1 MKKRIAIIVTILL
14 ILTIAI
20 LVIIIPSLLQRE
32 KLKQE
37 AKALDAVLSEK
48 EVNQEELDEILN
60 RRVTK
65 SGYVVVEDAYKRY
78 SKDLYD
84 IYKQVLA
91 KISDEKIKQIL
102 TLDTYKADGPEFA
115 NSIAYI
121 EQIKEE
127 AKNLTNQYYEIVSDE
142 KVLSYLPEN
151 FDDNY
156 VNYYLGFTKNYVG
169 DINQLSKVQ
178 SSMDSIVGL
187 WDKQID
193 ILNFLK
199 TNKKQWMVT
208 DKGLSF
214 ATEELTNAFNDKIKN
229 L

>member
-14 ILTIAI
+14 ILTVAI

-48 EVNQEELDEILN
+48 EVNQEKLDEILN

-127 AKNLTNQYYEIVSDE
+127 AKNLITQYYEIVSDE

-214 ATEELTNAFNDKIKN
+214 ATEELTNAFNEKIKN

>member
-14 ILTIAI
+14 ILTVAI
-20 LVIIIPSLLQRE
+20 LVIIIPSLLQRD

-48 EVNQEELDEILN
+48 EVNQDALDEILN

-78 SKDLYD
+78 SKDLHGVYVQ
-84 IYKQVLA
+84 IIEKL
-91 KISDEKIKQIL
+91 SDEKIKQIL
-102 TLDTYKADGPEFA
+102 TIDTYKSDGPEFA
-115 NSIAYI
+115 NTIAYI
-121 EQIKEE
+121 EQM
-127 AKNLTNQYYEIVSDE
+127 KNDLKTLNESYYKTISNDN
-142 KVLSYLPEN
+142 VLSYLPED
-151 FDDNY
+151 FDENY
-156 VNYYLGFTKNYVG
+156 VNYYIEFTQNYVG
-169 DINQLSKVQ
+169 DNNSKTVE
-178 SSMDSIVGL
+178 DSINSIISL
-187 WDKQID
+187 LDKQLD

-199 TNKKQWMVT
+199 ANKKQWMVS

-214 ATEELTNAFNDKIKN
+214 ATEELTNTFNEKIKN

>member
-37 AKALDAVLSEK
+37 AKALDAVLSER
-48 EVNQEELDEILN
+48 EVNQEALDEILN

-102 TLDTYKADGPEFA
+102 TLDTYKTDGPEFA
-115 NSIAYI
+115 TSIAYI

-127 AKNLTNQYYEIVSDE
+127 AKNLITQYYEIVSDE

>member
-127 AKNLTNQYYEIVSDE
+127 AKNLITQYYEIVSDE

-156 VNYYLGFTKNYVG
+156 VNYY
-169 DINQLSKVQ
+169 
-178 SSMDSIVGL
+178 
-187 WDKQID
+187 
-193 ILNFLK
+193 
-199 TNKKQWMVT
+199 
-208 DKGLSF
+208 
-214 ATEELTNAFNDKIKN
+214 
-229 L
+229 

>member
-14 ILTIAI
+14 ILTVAI
-20 LVIIIPSLLQRE
+20 LIIIIPSLLQRE

-48 EVNQEELDEILN
+48 EVNQEALDEILN

-78 SKDLYD
+78 SKDLHGVYVQ
-84 IYKQVLA
+84 IIEKL
-91 KISDEKIKQIL
+91 SDDKIKQIL
-102 TLDTYKADGPEFA
+102 TIDTYKNDGPEFA
-115 NSIAYI
+115 NTIAYI
-121 EQIKEE
+121 DQM
-127 AKNLTNQYYEIVSDE
+127 KNDLKTLNESYYKTISNEN
-142 KVLSYLPEN
+142 VLSYLPED
-151 FDDNY
+151 FDENY
-156 VNYYLGFTKNYVG
+156 VNYYIEFTQNYVG
-169 DINQLSKVQ
+169 DNNSKTVE
-178 SSMDSIVGL
+178 DSINSIIIL
-187 WDKQID
+187 LDKQLD

-199 TNKKQWMVT
+199 ANKKQWMVS

-214 ATEELTNAFNDKIKN
+214 ATEELTNTFNEKIKN

>member
-14 ILTIAI
+14 ILTVAI

-78 SKDLYD
+78 SKDLHGVYVQ
-84 IYKQVLA
+84 IIEKL
-91 KISDEKIKQIL
+91 SDEKIKQIL
-102 TLDTYKADGPEFA
+102 TIDTYKSDGPEFA
-115 NSIAYI
+115 NTIAYI
-121 EQIKEE
+121 DQM
-127 AKNLTNQYYEIVSDE
+127 KNDLKTLNESYYKTISNEN
-142 KVLSYLPEN
+142 VLSYLPEE
-151 FDDNY
+151 FDENY
-156 VNYYLGFTKNYVG
+156 VNYYIEFTQNYVG
-169 DINQLSKVQ
+169 DNNSKTVE
-178 SSMDSIVGL
+178 DSINSIISL
-187 WDKQID
+187 LDKQLD

-199 TNKKQWMVT
+199 ANKKQWMVS

-214 ATEELTNAFNDKIKN
+214 ATEELTNTFNEKIKN

>member
-14 ILTIAI
+14 ILTVAI

-78 SKDLYD
+78 SKDLHGVYVQ
-84 IYKQVLA
+84 IIEKL
-91 KISDEKIKQIL
+91 SDEKIKQIL
-102 TLDTYKADGPEFA
+102 TIDTYKNDGPEFA
-115 NSIAYI
+115 NTIAYI
-121 EQIKEE
+121 DQM
-127 AKNLTNQYYEIVSDE
+127 KNDLKTLNESYYKTISNEN
-142 KVLSYLPEN
+142 VLSYLPED
-151 FDDNY
+151 FDENY
-156 VNYYLGFTKNYVG
+156 VNYYIEFTQNYVG
-169 DINQLSKVQ
+169 DNNSKTVE
-178 SSMDSIVGL
+178 DSINSIISL
-187 WDKQID
+187 LDKQLD

-199 TNKKQWMVT
+199 ANKKQWMVS

-214 ATEELTNAFNDKIKN
+214 ATEELTNTFNEKIKN

>member
-78 SKDLYD
+78 SKDLHGVYVQ
-84 IYKQVLA
+84 IIEKL
-91 KISDEKIKQIL
+91 SDEKIKQIL
-102 TLDTYKADGPEFA
+102 TIDTYKSDGPEFA
-115 NSIAYI
+115 NTIAYI
-121 EQIKEE
+121 EQIK
-127 AKNLTNQYYEIVSDE
+127 
-142 KVLSYLPEN
+142 
-151 FDDNY
+151 
-156 VNYYLGFTKNYVG
+156 
-169 DINQLSKVQ
+169 
-178 SSMDSIVGL
+178 
-187 WDKQID
+187 
-193 ILNFLK
+193 
-199 TNKKQWMVT
+199 
-208 DKGLSF
+208 
-214 ATEELTNAFNDKIKN
+214 KI
-229 L
+229 

>member
-14 ILTIAI
+14 ILTAAI

-48 EVNQEELDEILN
+48 EVNQEALDEILN

-102 TLDTYKADGPEFA
+102 TLDTYKTDGPEFA
-115 NSIAYI
+115 TSIAYI

-127 AKNLTNQYYEIVSDE
+127 AKNLITQYYEIVSDE

-214 ATEELTNAFNDKIKN
+214 ATEELTNAFNEKIKN

>member
-14 ILTIAI
+14 ILTIAL

-84 IYKQVLA
+84 IYKQVLG

-102 TLDTYKADGPEFA
+102 TLDTYKTDGPEFA
-115 NSIAYI
+115 TSIAYI

-156 VNYYLGFTKNYVG
+156 VNYYLEFTKNYVG

>member
-48 EVNQEELDEILN
+48 EVNQEALDEILN

-84 IYKQVLA
+84 IYKQVLG

-102 TLDTYKADGPEFA
+102 TLDTYKTDGPEFA
-115 NSIAYI
+115 TSIAYI

-127 AKNLTNQYYEIVSDE
+127 AKNLITQYYEIVSDE

-178 SSMDSIVGL
+178 NSMDSIVGL

>member
-127 AKNLTNQYYEIVSDE
+127 SKNLITQYYEIVSDE

-214 ATEELTNAFNDKIKN
+214 ATEELTNAFNEKIKN

>member
-48 EVNQEELDEILN
+48 EVNQEALDEILN

-102 TLDTYKADGPEFA
+102 TLDTYKTDGPEFA
-115 NSIAYI
+115 TSIAYI

-127 AKNLTNQYYEIVSDE
+127 AKNLITQYYEIVSDE

>member
-37 AKALDAVLSEK
+37 AKALDAILSEK

-84 IYKQVLA
+84 IYKQVLG

-102 TLDTYKADGPEFA
+102 TLETYKTDGPEFA

>member
-102 TLDTYKADGPEFA
+102 TLDTYKTDGPEFA
-115 NSIAYI
+115 TSIAYI

-127 AKNLTNQYYEIVSDE
+127 AKNLITQYYEIVSDE

>member
-14 ILTIAI
+14 ILTAAI

-48 EVNQEELDEILN
+48 EVNQEALDEILN

-102 TLDTYKADGPEFA
+102 TLDTYKTDGPEFA
-115 NSIAYI
+115 TSIAYI

-127 AKNLTNQYYEIVSDE
+127 AKNLITQYYEIVSDE

>member
-127 AKNLTNQYYEIVSDE
+127 AKNLITQYYEIVSDE

>member
-20 LVIIIPSLLQRE
+20 LIIIIPSLLQRE

-84 IYKQVLA
+84 IYKQVLG

-102 TLDTYKADGPEFA
+102 TLETYKTDGPEFA
-115 NSIAYI
+115 TSIAYI

-214 ATEELTNAFNDKIKN
+214 ATEELTNAFNEKIKN

>member
-102 TLDTYKADGPEFA
+102 TLDTYKTDGPEFA
-115 NSIAYI
+115 TSIAYI

>member
-102 TLDTYKADGPEFA
+102 TLETYKTDGPEFA
-115 NSIAYI
+115 TSIAYI

-214 ATEELTNAFNDKIKN
+214 ATEELTNAFNEKIKN

>member
-48 EVNQEELDEILN
+48 EVNQEKLDEILN

-127 AKNLTNQYYEIVSDE
+127 AKNLITQYYEIVSDE

>member
-14 ILTIAI
+14 VLTVAI
-20 LVIIIPSLLQRE
+20 LVIIIPSLLQRD

-48 EVNQEELDEILN
+48 EVNQDALDDILN

-78 SKDLYD
+78 SKDLHGVYVQ
-84 IYKQVLA
+84 IIEKL
-91 KISDEKIKQIL
+91 SDEKIKQIL
-102 TLDTYKADGPEFA
+102 TIDTYKSDGPEFA
-115 NSIAYI
+115 NTIAYI
-121 EQIKEE
+121 EQM
-127 AKNLTNQYYEIVSDE
+127 KNDLKTLNESYYKTISNDN
-142 KVLSYLPEN
+142 VLSYLPED
-151 FDDNY
+151 FDENY
-156 VNYYLGFTKNYVG
+156 VNYYIEFTQNYVG
-169 DINQLSKVQ
+169 DNNSKTVE
-178 SSMDSIVGL
+178 DSINSIISL
-187 WDKQID
+187 LDKQLD

-199 TNKKQWMVT
+199 ANKKQWMVS

-214 ATEELTNAFNDKIKN
+214 ATEELTNTFNEKIKN

>member
-127 AKNLTNQYYEIVSDE
+127 SKNLITQYYEIVSDE

>member
-115 NSIAYI
+115 TSIAYI

-127 AKNLTNQYYEIVSDE
+127 AKNLITQYYEIVSDE

>member
-20 LVIIIPSLLQRE
+20 LIIIIPSLLQRE

-84 IYKQVLA
+84 IYKQVLE

-102 TLDTYKADGPEFA
+102 TLETYKTDGPEFA
-115 NSIAYI
+115 ISIAYI

-178 SSMDSIVGL
+178 CSMDSIVGL

-214 ATEELTNAFNDKIKN
+214 ATEELTNAFNEKIKN

>member
-48 EVNQEELDEILN
+48 EVNQEKLDEILN

-102 TLDTYKADGPEFA
+102 TLDTYKTDGPEFA
-115 NSIAYI
+115 TSIAYI

>member
-48 EVNQEELDEILN
+48 EVNQEALDEILN

-102 TLDTYKADGPEFA
+102 TLDTYKTDGPEFA
-115 NSIAYI
+115 TSIAYI

-127 AKNLTNQYYEIVSDE
+127 AKNLITQYYEIVSDE

-214 ATEELTNAFNDKIKN
+214 ATEELTNAFNEKIKN